1 MADTL
6 CAYNLTRQSFLGISI
21 SRADTMLS
29 RLRGLLGR
37 RRLPQDEGLWMVPSC
52 GIHTIG
58 LLFSI
63 DLIYLDS
70 EMRVIYVIEHVS
82 PFRIAPVK
90 TGAQTVLL
98 LPLRSIY
105 ASRTKVGDKLIICT
119 PDELESCF
127 SPESENNVRRL

>member
-1 MADTL
+1 MPEPL
-6 CAYNLTRQSFLGISI
+6 CAYNLTRQSFLGISV

-37 RRLPQDEGLWMVPSC
+37 RRLHQDEGLWMVPSC

-63 DLIYLDS
+63 DLVYLDS
-70 EMRVIYVIEHVS
+70 ELRVIHLIEHLS

-90 TGAQTVLL
+90 TDAQTVLQ

-119 PDELESCF
+119 PDRMESSIAPTLES
-127 SPESENNVRRL
+127 ESRRL